1 MKSTT
6 FLSVR
11 QVIGHWLIWLL
22 VVVISLCFADTA
34 AGLALDE
41 ASCHLGESTLT
52 PGELLAPVVRLG
64 DVAGRL
70 FPWRLKRSRRRL
82 CFRLPGW
89 MVHILRR
96 WAQLRRMKSWTM
108 AQWVGFFTRYQV
120 CQFLGALLILYP
132 LLKELEV
139 AAIVNK
145 YCPTEAEVDYGM
157 VVVVLVL
164 NRLTAPRPLYRVA
177 DWMACSILPKVLGIP
192 AHRFNDDRLARALDA
207 IAPHLQEIWLE
218 IVARAFERYEID
230 LSIIFYDLT
239 AFVMEGAY
247 EGSELADFGFAHN
260 TPMDKRKIK
269 LAGNATQDGGI
280 PLSWAAIRGRT
291 ADTAT
296 VEENLRRLSQ
306 VLRRQDWPEEAV
318 LVVGDR
324 AMLNNRLAIV
334 YDEHKERGLRYLA
347 GLEPRTDD
355 HKDLLAQVPLEELRA
370 KYLLGEPGHR
380 YWGVRRPITFIYED
394 EESEKEK
401 TATHTALVVMSE
413 ATRRQ
418 WRRMRMQ
425 QLRELET
432 RLQEEVKDRL
442 NRPYWR
448 EPETIR
454 QRVQSRVDD
463 SSVGNV
469 MKIEVWGEYGEVEM
483 RWQVDRDAL
492 RDLCRSDGR
501 YLLVTNDAT
510 LSPVEMLQIYKD
522 KDRIEKRFRVIKQDL
537 RVRPIYLHKDER
549 IEAMLMVNMIA
560 LLVYSLAERRCE
572 RNGLD
577 ITTRQMV
584 YEFGPLHVIE
594 TRCQDGSLLYRCMPL
609 TVRQQVILEKIG
621 LAGKTLLDAEGWQ
634 TDEGPRTWHTLPPPK
649 EWFLLEQRGRT
660 A

>member
-1 MKSTT
+1 MNSTT

-22 VVVISLCFADTA
+22 VVVISLCFGDTA
-34 AGLALDE
+34 AGLALE
-41 ASCHLGESTLT
+41 EPSCQPGESTLRS
-52 PGELLAPVVRLG
+52 GEFLAPVVRPG
-64 DVAGRL
+64 DVMGRL

-82 CFRLPGW
+82 SFRLPGW
-89 MVHILRR
+89 IVHILRR
-96 WAQLRRMKSWTM
+96 WAQIRRMKGWTM

-120 CQFLGALLILYP
+120 CHFLGALLILYP
-132 LLKELEV
+132 LLEELEV
-139 AAIVNK
+139 AEIVNK
-145 YCPTEAEVDYGM
+145 YCPSQAEVEHGT
-157 VVVVLVL
+157 VVVMLAL

-192 AHRFNDDRLARALDA
+192 AYRFNDDRLARALDA

-218 IVARAFERYEID
+218 IVSRALEHYAID
-230 LSIIFYDLT
+230 LSVIFYDLT

-247 EGSELADFGFAHN
+247 EGSALADFGFAHN

-269 LAGNATQDGGI
+269 LAGNATQDSGI
-280 PLSWAAIRGRT
+280 PLSWAAICGRT

-306 VLRRQDWPEEAV
+306 VLRRQDWSEETA

-324 AMLNNRLAIV
+324 AMLNKRLAIV

-355 HKDLLAQVPLEELRA
+355 HKDLLAQVPLEELRPN
-370 KYLLGEPGHR
+370 YLLGEPGHR
-380 YWGVRRPITFIYED
+380 YWGVRRPITFTYED
-394 EESEKEK
+394 EESKEEK
-401 TATHTALVVMSE
+401 TATHTALIVMSE

-418 WRRMRMQ
+418 WRRMRIQ
-425 QLRELET
+425 QLRKLET
-432 RLQEEVKDRL
+432 RLQEEVIDKL
-442 NRPYWR
+442 NRPHWR

-454 QRVQSRVDD
+454 QRVQSRVED
-463 SSVGNV
+463 SSVGKV
-469 MKIEVWGEYGEVEM
+469 MKTEVWGEYGEVEM

-492 RDLCRSDGR
+492 RDLCRSNGR

-510 LSPVEMLQIYKD
+510 LSSVKMLQIYKD
-522 KDRIEKRFRVIKQDL
+522 KDRIEKRFRVSKQDL

-560 LLVYSLAERRCE
+560 LLIYSLAERRCQH
-572 RNGLD
+572 NGLD

-584 YEFGPLHVIE
+584 YEFGSLHVIE

-634 TDEGPRTWHTLPPPK
+634 TDEALQTWHTLPPPR
-649 EWFLLEQRGRT
+649 EWSLLEQRGR
-660 A
+660 AA